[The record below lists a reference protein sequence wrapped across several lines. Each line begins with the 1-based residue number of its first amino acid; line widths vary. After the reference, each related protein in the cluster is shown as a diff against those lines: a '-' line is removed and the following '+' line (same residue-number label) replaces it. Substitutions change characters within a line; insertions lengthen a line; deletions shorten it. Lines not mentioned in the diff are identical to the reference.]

1 MTPRGSRPD
10 TDAGDV
16 PEVSGQRLSAV
27 FESLRERRP
36 LVHHITN
43 YVTVNDCA
51 NVTMFIGAAPVM
63 AEAREEVEE
72 MVGMAGALVLN
83 IGTLRQE
90 QVESMLIAGR
100 QANRL
105 NIPIVLDPV
114 GAGATSY
121 RTEVA
126 RQLLIELR
134 ISVIKGNAGEI
145 GTLAGTG
152 GKVRGVD
159 SDGLNGDPATVA
171 TALAKSSGAVVVMS
185 GPTDIVTDGSRTIL
199 VDNGH
204 RLMGQISGTGC
215 MASSIVGAFATASPD
230 RVISSVAALAAFGIA
245 GELAAERA
253 SAPYS
258 FKLALMDQVAAMTPP
273 VLASHAKVRSA

>member
-1 MTPRGSRPD
+1 MDGPQLS
-10 TDAGDV
+10 DV
-16 PEVSGQRLSAV
+16 FIRLKEA
-27 FESLRERRP
+27 RP

-43 YVTVNDCA
+43 YLTVNDCA
-51 NVTMFIGAAPVM
+51 NITMFIGAAPVM

-72 MVGMAGALVLN
+72 MVAMAGALVLN
-83 IGTLRQE
+83 IGTLRRE

-134 ISVIKGNAGEI
+134 IAIIKGNAGEI

-159 SDGLNGDPATVA
+159 SDGLSGDPVLVA
-171 TALAKSSGAVVVMS
+171 KALATSTGAVVVIS
-185 GPTDIVTDGSRTIL
+185 GPTDIVTDGDRTAL

-204 RLMGQISGTGC
+204 PLMGHISGTGC
-215 MASSIVGAFATASPD
+215 MASSIVGAFAAASKD
-230 RVISSVAALAAFGIA
+230 RVLSSAAALAAFGIA

-253 SAPYS
+253 SAPYA
-258 FKLALMDQVAAMTPP
+258 FKSALMDEVAALAPSS
-273 VLASHAKVRSA
+273 LASRARVRSA